1 MSKKKWIA
9 YGVTGIVGLGLI
21 AGGAAAAAQSMDLRT
36 IDDERISSGTLN
48 GTLSTDQPLVDP
60 SPSVDPSAP
69 TAVTPPTA
77 TSAPSATTQPSPTT
91 QPSQPSPV
99 SPPSPVSVDSA
110 ASN

>member
-1 MSKKKWIA
+1 MNKKKWIA
-9 YGVTGIVGLGLI
+9 YGVTGIVGLGII

-69 TAVTPPTA
+69 SAVTPPTA
-77 TSAPSATTQPSPTT
+77 TSAPSADTQPSPA
-91 QPSQPSPV
+91 SQPSPV
-99 SPPSPVSVDSA
+99 SPPSPVSVNSA